1 MLAQEV
7 MDFLEEND
15 VKFVRLAFP
24 DLFGKLKNIAIQP
37 ELLSEAFEQGVP
49 FDSEAINGL
58 QGNKR
63 ENLLL
68 RPDPDT
74 LCILPWRPQ
83 AGRVCRLICDVVTA
97 DGTQYSGDTRG
108 ILRKA
113 KKLASDRGYSIRIG
127 AECEFYLF
135 EADEQGRI
143 TDRPQ
148 DQGSYLDVAP
158 LDRGEDVRR
167 EICLTLLSMNI
178 RPEVSH
184 HERGPGQNEI
194 DFHRA
199 DPLTGADHL
208 VAFHNAVRTIATRYG
223 LSASF
228 MPKPLPA
235 EFGNAFKVNF
245 ALFNKERKNLFLM
258 ENGKLGSEAKA
269 AMAGILNRLADLTL
283 FLNPIPNSYDRLT
296 DGETPNR
303 VYWSHERSHNAVR
316 VPLPQHRFAHMQIT
330 SADSLSNAYLA
341 YALLIYAALEGIERG
356 ESLPD
361 AVTQDWETMPVL
373 PETLSAAITAAKNSE
388 FIKRSLPESV
398 LDSFLNHAEEMLQ
411 LDRQDK
417 TSLFNKQ
424 FQCF

>member
-7 MDFLEEND
+7 MDFLDEND

-24 DLFGKLKNIAIQP
+24 DLFGNLKNIAIQP
-37 ELLSEAFEQGVP
+37 DLLEEAFAQGVP
-49 FDSEAINGL
+49 FDAAAVNGF
-58 QGNKR
+58 QPDGKG
-63 ENLLL
+63 ELLL

-83 AGRVCRLICDVVTA
+83 AGRVCRLLCDVITA
-97 DGTQYSGDTRG
+97 DGLPYRDDTRN
-108 ILRKA
+108 ILRRA
-113 KKLASDRGYSIRIG
+113 NKLADDRGYNIRMG

-143 TDRPQ
+143 TNRPQ
-148 DQGSYLDVAP
+148 DYGSYLDVAP

-178 RPEVSH
+178 HPEVSH

-199 DPLTGADHL
+199 DPVTGADHL

-223 LSASF
+223 LCASF
-228 MPKPLPA
+228 MPKPLA
-235 EFGNAFKVNF
+235 EEFGNAFKVNF
-245 ALFNKERKNLFLM
+245 ALFKDRKNLFRM
-258 ENGKLGSEAKA
+258 ENGQLLPEAQA
-269 AMAGILNRLADLTL
+269 AMAGVLNRLADMTL

-303 VYWSHERSHNAVR
+303 VCWSHQHHLNAVR
-316 VPLPQHRFAHMQIT
+316 VPLPQHRFAHMQVA
-330 SADSLSNAYLA
+330 SADSLSNVYLA
-341 YALLIYAALEGIERG
+341 YALLIYAALEGIENAETLPAEMPG
-356 ESLPD
+356 SLNG
-361 AVTQDWETMPVL
+361 VPVL
-373 PETLSAAITAAKNSE
+373 PESLGAAITAAKNSD
-388 FIKRSLPESV
+388 FIKRSLPQSV
-398 LDSFLNHAEEMLQ
+398 LDAFLEHAEKMLL

-417 TSLFNKQ
+417 TGLFHEQ
-424 FQCF
+424 FMCF

>member
-37 ELLSEAFEQGVP
+37 DLLAEAFEQGIP
-49 FDSEAINGL
+49 FDAAAVDGFQSGERGD
-58 QGNKR
+58 
-63 ENLLL
+63 LLL
-68 RPDPDT
+68 RPDPET

-83 AGRVCRLICDVVTA
+83 AGGRVCRLLCDVVTA
-97 DGTQYSGDTRG
+97 DGQPYEGDTRG

-113 KKLASDRGYSIRIG
+113 KDLANDRGFSIRIG

-148 DQGSYLDVAP
+148 DRGGYLDVAP

-167 EICLTLLSMNI
+167 EICLTLMSMNI
-178 RPEVSH
+178 RPELSH

-208 VAFHNAVRTIATRYG
+208 VAFHNAVRTVATRYG

-228 MPKPLPA
+228 MPKPLPD

-245 ALFNKERKNLFLM
+245 ALFRDRVNLFHM
-258 ENGKLGSEAKA
+258 EKGQLLPEAKA
-269 AMAGILNRLADLTL
+269 AMAGVLNRLADMTL

-303 VYWSHERSHNAVR
+303 ICWSHQRKLNAVR
-316 VPLPQHRFAHMQIT
+316 VPLPQHRFARIQIA

-341 YALLIYAALEGIERG
+341 YALIILAALEGIERNEELPEAVTHSWEDMPMLP
-356 ESLPD
+356 ESLTD
-361 AVTQDWETMPVL
+361 AI
-373 PETLSAAITAAKNSE
+373 AAAKDSD
-388 FIKRSLPESV
+388 FIKRSLPQSV
-398 LDSFLNHAEEMLQ
+398 LDSFLCNAEEML
-411 LDRQDK
+411 LLNRQDK
-417 TSLFNKQ
+417 TSLFQKQ
-424 FQCF
+424 FECF

>member
-7 MDFLEEND
+7 MNFLEEND

-37 ELLSEAFEQGVP
+37 EVLSEAFEHGIP
-49 FDSEAINGL
+49 FDADAVDGFQADK
-58 QGNKR
+58 QG
-63 ENLLL
+63 ELLL

-83 AGRVCRLICDVVTA
+83 AGRVCRLLCDVVTA
-97 DGTQYSGDTRG
+97 DGQPYESDTRG

-113 KKLASDRGYSIRIG
+113 MDFAGDRGYTIRIG

-135 EADEQGRI
+135 EADDQGRI
-143 TDRPQ
+143 TNRPQ
-148 DQGSYLDVAP
+148 DYGSYLDVAP

-199 DPLTGADHL
+199 DPVTGADHL

-223 LSASF
+223 LCASF
-228 MPKPLPA
+228 MPKPLA
-235 EFGNAFKVNF
+235 DEFGNAFKVDF
-245 ALFNKERKNLFLM
+245 ALFQGRNNLFQLQDDGQLSKD
-258 ENGKLGSEAKA
+258 GKH
-269 AMAGILNRLADLTL
+269 AMAGVLHRLADITL

-303 VYWSHERSHNAVR
+303 ICWSHQHKLNAVR
-316 VPLPQHRFAHMQIT
+316 VPLPQNRFARLQIA

-341 YALLIYAALEGIERG
+341 YALLIHAALEGIEN
-356 ESLPD
+356 EEELPEQATGSFED
-361 AVTQDWETMPVL
+361 APSL
-373 PETLSAAITAAKNSE
+373 PETLGESIAAAKDSD
-388 FIKRSLPESV
+388 FIRRTLPKGV
-398 LDSFLNHAEEMLQ
+398 LEAFLRNAEEMLQ

-417 TSLFNKQ
+417 TTLFNEQ
-424 FQCF
+424 FECF